1 MLLSLPTSSTY
12 TSNNQYL
19 GMYVSC
25 SFSGLKGL
33 PSTDTS
39 IYVFITD
46 DHKILPSER
55 FLWLNRQNTPFLPD
69 CHTNYKFTNA
79 SEARCVLNVRIL
91 ETNIM
96 EVKNG
101 ERIILKCHR
110 AKLAG
115 DYWICVKLIIL
126 SL

>member
-1 MLLSLPTSSTY
+1 
-12 TSNNQYL
+12 
-19 GMYVSC
+19 MYVSC

-55 FLWLNRQNTPFLPD
+55 FPWLNRQNTPFLPD